1 MFQFR
6 RIFGLSLS
14 PSRRPAG
21 APSSRGAL
29 RLAAALTFATAVFAG
44 SPRADAVVVEKIV
57 AIVGDKPI
65 LLSELRTRAKPFL
78 IQIVQNVP
86 AGAQQAAAQ
95 SSLLK
100 DLLEKMVDEELEAQ
114 AASKANITVSSQ
126 EIENAFDNIA
136 ASQGVTKEA
145 IFKEAKARN
154 GLTEQDY
161 REEMR
166 RQIIEGKMVQLRVR
180 GRVRITEEDIKTMY
194 DRIVREERK
203 RRDYH
208 PAWIVLRI
216 LPGSS
221 PQAISERKTE
231 AEGLAA
237 RARKGEDFAKLAAA
251 YSDDSATRDNG
262 GDLGVRAPAGSP
274 QAVSA
279 KTPTLGADVEN
290 LALPLEPG
298 EISAP
303 LLVGQA
309 IVIVKLV
316 SRQPSRYT
324 GLKEARNEMIQ
335 RLQGEIME
343 KAKKK
348 WLEELRKKT
357 HVETR
362 L

>member
-6 RIFGLSLS
+6 RIFGPRNA
-14 PSRRPAG
+14 PSR
-21 APSSRGAL
+21 
-29 RLAAALTFATAVFAG
+29 LARWTAALALATAVFA
-44 SPRADAVVVEKIV
+44 STPRADAVVVEKIV

-100 DLLEKMVDEELEAQ
+100 ELLEKMVDEELEAQ
-114 AASKANITVSSQ
+114 AAARANITVSSA
-126 EIENAFDNIA
+126 EIEAAFDNIA
-136 ASQGVTKEA
+136 AAAGVTKEA
-145 IFKEAKARN
+145 VFKEARARN
-154 GLTEQDY
+154 GLSEQDY
-161 REEMR
+161 REELR

-194 DRIVREERK
+194 DRVVREERK
-203 RRDYH
+203 RREYR
-208 PAWIVLRI
+208 PSWIVLRI
-216 LPGSS
+216 LPGAS
-221 PQAISERKTE
+221 PQAIAERK
-231 AEGLAA
+231 AQADDIAA
-237 RARKGEDFAKLAAA
+237 RARKGEDFAKLAAT
-251 YSDDSATRDNG
+251 YSDDSATREAG
-262 GDLGVRAPAGSP
+262 GDLGLRAPVGSP
-274 QAVSA
+274 QALSG
-279 KTPTLGADVEN
+279 KTPTLGTEIEN

-298 EISAP
+298 EVAAP
-303 LLVGQA
+303 LHIGQA
-309 IVIVKLV
+309 VVVLKLV

-324 GLKEARNEMIQ
+324 SLKESRNEMIQ
-335 RLQGEIME
+335 RLQSEIME

>member
-6 RIFGLSLS
+6 RISWSSLKH
-14 PSRRPAG
+14 
-21 APSSRGAL
+21 
-29 RLAAALTFATAVFAG
+29 LAAAAALASAVLTAAR
-44 SPRADAVVVEKIV
+44 PADAVVVEKIV

-65 LLSELRTRAKPFL
+65 LLSELRARAKPFL
-78 IQIVQNVP
+78 IQIVATVP

-95 SSLLK
+95 SQLLR
-100 DLLEKMVDEELEAQ
+100 DLLEKMVDEDLESQ
-114 AASKANITVSSQ
+114 AAARANITVSSA

-145 IFKEAKARN
+145 LFKDARSKN

-166 RQIIEGKMVQLRVR
+166 RQIIEGKMIQLRVR
-180 GRVRITEEDIKTMY
+180 GRVRITEEDIKTMF
-194 DRIVREERK
+194 DRVVREERK
-203 RRDYH
+203 RREYH
-208 PAWIVLRI
+208 PSWIVLRI
-216 LPGSS
+216 LPGASDA
-221 PQAISERKTE
+221 AIAERKAQATE
-231 AEGLAA
+231 IAA
-237 RARKGEDFAKLAAA
+237 RARKGEDFAKLAAQ

-274 QAVSA
+274 QVVSG
-279 KTPTLGADVEN
+279 KTPALGADLEN

-298 EISAP
+298 DISAP
-303 LLVGQA
+303 LQVGQA
-309 IVIVKLV
+309 VVVMKLV

-324 GLKEARNEMIQ
+324 TLKEAKNEMIQ
-335 RLQGEIME
+335 RLQSEIMD

-348 WLEELRKKT
+348 WLEELRRKT

>member
-6 RIFGLSLS
+6 RISWSSLQ
-14 PSRRPAG
+14 
-21 APSSRGAL
+21 
-29 RLAAALTFATAVFAG
+29 RLAAAAALATAVLTAA
-44 SPRADAVVVEKIV
+44 PRADAVVVEKIV

-65 LLSELRTRAKPFL
+65 LLSELRARANPFL
-78 IQIVQNVP
+78 IQIVATVP

-95 SSLLK
+95 SQLLR
-100 DLLEKMVDEELEAQ
+100 DLLEKMVDEELESQ
-114 AASKANITVSSQ
+114 AAARANITVSSA
-126 EIENAFDNIA
+126 EIENAFENIA
-136 ASQGVTKEA
+136 ASQGATKEA
-145 IFKEAKARN
+145 LFKDARAKN

-166 RQIIEGKMVQLRVR
+166 RQIIEGKMIQLRVK
-180 GRVRITEEDIKTMY
+180 GRVRITEEDIKTMF
-194 DRIVREERK
+194 DRVVREERK
-203 RRDYH
+203 RREYH

-216 LPGSS
+216 LPGASDA
-221 PQAISERKTE
+221 AIAERKAE
-231 AEGLAA
+231 AAGIAA
-237 RARKGEDFAKLAAA
+237 RARKGEDFAKLAAQ

-274 QAVSA
+274 QVVSG
-279 KTPTLGADVEN
+279 KTPALGADLEN
-290 LALPLEPG
+290 LAMPLEVG

-303 LLVGQA
+303 LQVGQA
-309 IVIVKLV
+309 VVVMKLV

-324 GLKEARNEMIQ
+324 TLKEAKNEMIQ
-335 RLQGEIME
+335 RLQSEIMD

-348 WLEELRKKT
+348 WLEELRRKT

>member
-6 RIFGLSLS
+6 RISWSSLKH
-14 PSRRPAG
+14 
-21 APSSRGAL
+21 
-29 RLAAALTFATAVFAG
+29 LAAAAALASAVLTAA
-44 SPRADAVVVEKIV
+44 PRADAVVVEKIV

-65 LLSELRTRAKPFL
+65 LLSELRARAKPFL
-78 IQIVQNVP
+78 IQIVATVP

-95 SSLLK
+95 SQLLR
-100 DLLEKMVDEELEAQ
+100 DLLEKMVDEDLESQ
-114 AASKANITVSSQ
+114 AAARANITVSSA

-145 IFKEAKARN
+145 LFKDARSKN

-166 RQIIEGKMVQLRVR
+166 RQIIEGKMIQLRVR
-180 GRVRITEEDIKTMY
+180 GRVRITEEDIKTMF
-194 DRIVREERK
+194 DRVVREERK
-203 RRDYH
+203 RREYH
-208 PAWIVLRI
+208 PSWIVLRI
-216 LPGSS
+216 LPGASDA
-221 PQAISERKTE
+221 AIAERKAQATE
-231 AEGLAA
+231 IAA
-237 RARKGEDFAKLAAA
+237 RARKGEDFAKLAAQ

-274 QAVSA
+274 QVVSG
-279 KTPTLGADVEN
+279 KTPALGADLEN

-298 EISAP
+298 DISAP
-303 LLVGQA
+303 LQVGQA
-309 IVIVKLV
+309 VVVMKLV

-324 GLKEARNEMIQ
+324 TLKEAKNEMIQ
-335 RLQGEIME
+335 RLQSEIMD

-348 WLEELRKKT
+348 WLEELRRKT